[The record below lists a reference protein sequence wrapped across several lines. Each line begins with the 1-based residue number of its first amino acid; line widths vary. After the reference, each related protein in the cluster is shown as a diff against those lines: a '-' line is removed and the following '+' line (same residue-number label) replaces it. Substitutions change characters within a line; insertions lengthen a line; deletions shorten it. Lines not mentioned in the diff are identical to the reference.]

1 MILHESAGMLAVVP
15 ATPPQRKVES
25 QREGGHAGA
34 TGSRGCY
41 FVPEPETYALMLA
54 GLGFVGFA
62 ARRRKS
68 A

>member
-1 MILHESAGMLAVVP
+1 MNLP
-15 ATPPQRKVES
+15 ACWLWYPPSPQRKVES

-54 GLGFVGFA
+54 GQGLVGFA
-62 ARRRKS
+62 ARRGKS